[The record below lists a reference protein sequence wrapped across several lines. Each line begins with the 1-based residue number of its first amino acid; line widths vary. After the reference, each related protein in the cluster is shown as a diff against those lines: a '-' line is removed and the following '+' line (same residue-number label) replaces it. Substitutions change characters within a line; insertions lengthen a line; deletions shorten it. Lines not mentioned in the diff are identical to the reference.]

1 MKYQTLDFKNQL
13 IQTRFDYVSNKM
25 HEIAM
30 NGLDL
35 ESVKSVNRFDEL
47 NLLQQMV
54 SNDIQDFIMLQQNGK
69 IRLRSLPINL

>member
-1 MKYQTLDFKNQL
+1 
-13 IQTRFDYVSNKM
+13 M

-35 ESVKSVNRFDEL
+35 ESVDSVNRFDEL